1 MAKSPVDSKS
11 TLKPKPAISEET
23 LARLKRESRAP
34 YRSLRQF
41 IYLAFA
47 ASALIGGFIF
57 FFKLLA
63 GQDTSSTL
71 LNFALQLGVFTAMVW
86 LFRHEQRQSQ

>member
-1 MAKSPVDSKS
+1 MAKPPVDSKS
-11 TLKPKPAISEET
+11 ILKSKPAISEET
-23 LARLKRESRAP
+23 LSRLRRESRAP

-47 ASALIGGFIF
+47 VSALIGGFIF

-63 GQDTSSTL
+63 GQDLSSTL
-71 LNFALQLGVFTAMVW
+71 PNLALQVGVFSSMVW